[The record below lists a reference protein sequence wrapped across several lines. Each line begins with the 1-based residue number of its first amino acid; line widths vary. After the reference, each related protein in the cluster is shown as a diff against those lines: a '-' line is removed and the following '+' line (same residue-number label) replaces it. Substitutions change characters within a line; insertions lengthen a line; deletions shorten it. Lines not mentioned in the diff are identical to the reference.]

1 MRFRAFSGSS
11 ERHRVCSHVLD
22 LVLKV
27 KWFER
32 RVNLE
37 PSTKGIEESEREVF
51 ELEDTDINPIGVY
64 WDGGFYFGCDRPQ

>member
-1 MRFRAFSGSS
+1 MFPAFQ
-11 ERHRVCSHVLD
+11 
-22 LVLKV
+22 V

-51 ELEDTDINPIGVY
+51 ELEDTDINPIGTY
-64 WDGGFYFGCDRPQ
+64 EIGYRRNP